1 MNFIIFEVQSLSFF
15 LNILTLFHVQKN
27 ENEALDAT
35 EEQVMDVNEIPQ
47 AANIKNN
54 LKNISEI
61 KHSEFLSDDTGK
73 YEL

>member
-1 MNFIIFEVQSLSFF
+1 
-15 LNILTLFHVQKN
+15 
-27 ENEALDAT
+27 
-35 EEQVMDVNEIPQ
+35 MDVNEIPQ